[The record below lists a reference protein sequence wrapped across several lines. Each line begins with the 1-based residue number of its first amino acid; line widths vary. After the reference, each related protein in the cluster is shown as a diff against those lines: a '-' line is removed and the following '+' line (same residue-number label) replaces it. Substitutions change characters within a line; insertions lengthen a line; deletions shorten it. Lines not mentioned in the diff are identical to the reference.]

1 MQTKKWLNVVNVV
14 LTMAILLVTTLLV
27 TSCSGSTPA
36 VTNKATFI
44 FTQEFDTLNP
54 LYTNMSFSQI
64 TQQLWSCWA
73 WDFNDKNEPQPVLV
87 KEMPSSQNGGISA
100 DGKVITLKLR
110 NDIVWSDGQP
120 ITADDFIFTYQMTID
135 PNNAVATAYPYNLME
150 SVTAPD
156 SKTVVV
162 TFKDPFAAW
171 LGSLW
176 KGLLPKHIV
185 QPQYAKDNSLNNVDY
200 NRNPTVG
207 CGPYIFSKWESGS
220 YAQFITNKNYWG
232 TKPKIDQITIQFVPD
247 DAAQIAALK
256 AGNGELGTFFAYSD
270 IPDLQKAG
278 IQVLQVNSGY
288 DEGIY
293 FYLDPQ
299 KGHPALQDVRV
310 RQAIVMAIDRNSIT
324 KNLLL
329 DLTKPAAT
337 DWDNTPYVDPS
348 IQPYPFDVEQAKK
361 LLDEA
366 GWTVGAEGIREK
378 DGVKLELK
386 YGTVTREVRQDTQA
400 IVQQDLLSVG
410 IKIDLYN
417 YDEDTF
423 FSGYDKQGPAATGE
437 LDMYEFSQVSTAFPD
452 PDNPEWLCSEI
463 PTADYPAGINW
474 SAFCDK
480 TLDQLFQLEV
490 TQTDYA
496 TRQQTFYQITKYI
509 FDQAYWIGLWQDP
522 DQWGISSRLTGVK
535 ISGVTPFYNIADWQ
549 VKD

>member
-1 MQTKKWLNVVNVV
+1 MQTKKWLMV
-14 LTMAILLVTTLLV
+14 ILMVTTLLV

-36 VTNKATFI
+36 ATSKATFI

-54 LYTNMSFSQI
+54 LYTNMYFSEV
-64 TQQLWSCWA
+64 TQQLWNCWA
-73 WDFNDKNEPQPVLV
+73 WDFDDKNDPQPVLV
-87 KEMPSSQNGGISA
+87 TEIPSAENGGIST
-100 DGKVITLKLR
+100 DGKVITLHLR

-120 ITADDFIFTYQMTID
+120 ITADDFIFTYQMYID
-135 PNNAVATAYPYNLME
+135 PNNAVATAYPYNLMD

-162 TFKDPFAAW
+162 TFKDPFAPW

-185 QPQYAKDNSLNNVDY
+185 QPEYTKDGSLNSVDY

-207 CGPYIFSKWESGS
+207 CGPYVFSKWVSGS
-220 YAQFITNKNYWG
+220 YAQFVTNPKYWG
-232 TKPKIDQITIQFVPD
+232 AKPKIDQITIQFVPD
-247 DAAQIAALK
+247 DAAQVAALE
-256 AGNGELGTFFAYSD
+256 AGNGDLGTFFAYSD
-270 IPDLQKAG
+270 IPALQKAG

-310 RQAIVMAIDRNSIT
+310 RQAIAMAIDRNSIT
-324 KNLLL
+324 QNLLL
-329 DLTKPAAT
+329 GMTKPAAT

-348 IQPYPFDVEQAKK
+348 IQPYPFDVNQAKK

-366 GWTVGAEGIREK
+366 GWTVGSDGIREK
-378 DGVKLELK
+378 NGVKLELK

-400 IVQQDLLSVG
+400 VVQQDLLAVG
-410 IKIDLYN
+410 IKVDLYN
-417 YDEDTF
+417 YDSDTF
-423 FSGYDKQGPAATGE
+423 FNSYDKGGPAATGQ
-437 LDMYEFSQVSTAFPD
+437 LDMFEFSQVSAAFPD

-463 PTADYPAGINW
+463 PSDSYPAGTNW
-474 SAFCDK
+474 TGLCDK

-490 TQTDYA
+490 TQTDFA

-522 DQWGISSRLTGVK
+522 DQWGISSHLTGVK
-535 ISGVTPFYNIADWQ
+535 ISGVTPFYNITDWQ
-549 VKD
+549 VKS